1 MNSGPKKTPEEF
13 VDALMNDEDFRQR
26 VEADP
31 EHVIRTELDHPHAEK
46 MPTELMPDKGISLP
60 SPDRMKPV
68 VDAMKE
74 NQFFPGHGHDLATVL
89 CMVQPAFP
97 LVVGG

>member
-1 MNSGPKKTPEEF
+1 MHLQGGKTGRLPE
-13 VDALMNDEDFRQR
+13 
-26 VEADP
+26 
-31 EHVIRTELDHPHAEK
+31 
-46 MPTELMPDKGISLP
+46 KGITLP

-97 LVVGG
+97 LVAGR